1 MSTRGRPASDPRPRS
16 PSTAGST
23 SLVRVDRWSTAW
35 PSADAAGHPP
45 THPGGPGRFRM
56 RAGHQCRNDGTHVD
70 DVRATPSGS
79 AFQDLRNRRTQMPST
94 IARQVVSVCPGA
106 AVSTSALADT
116 LPQVAAPM
124 RNRGLAGF
132 VSGQLLAG
140 PTSDTVFSWASTA
153 WIWLRRQVSRSRGGR
168 ASGCEACRVGGG
180 DRGGSGECLAALRAA
195 IPSTRIQTGPV
206 SLTGIKTAGNR
217 QLVVQGNHR
226 QG

>member
-1 MSTRGRPASDPRPRS
+1 M
-16 PSTAGST
+16 
-23 SLVRVDRWSTAW
+23 RVDRWSTAW
-35 PSADAAGHPP
+35 PSADAGWSP

-94 IARQVVSVCPGA
+94 IARQVVSICPGA
-106 AVSTSALADT
+106 AVFTSAPADT

-168 ASGCEACRVGGG
+168 ASGCEDAGSAVATEADRVSVLPHSARQFLR
-180 DRGGSGECLAALRAA
+180 RGFRPGPFLLPESKPQATGS
-195 IPSTRIQTGPV
+195 
-206 SLTGIKTAGNR
+206 
-217 QLVVQGNHR
+217 
-226 QG
+226 

>member
-1 MSTRGRPASDPRPRS
+1 M
-16 PSTAGST
+16 
-23 SLVRVDRWSTAW
+23 RVDRWSTAW
-35 PSADAAGHPP
+35 PSADAGWSP

-106 AVSTSALADT
+106 AVCTSALADT

-140 PTSDTVFSWASTA
+140 PTSDTVFSLGVDGVDLVAEAGFSLA
-153 WIWLRRQVSRSRGGR
+153 RRSGIRVRG
-168 ASGCEACRVGGG
+168 CRVGGG

>member
-1 MSTRGRPASDPRPRS
+1 MEHRLAQRRRG
-16 PSTAGST
+16 GS
-23 SLVRVDRWSTAW
+23 
-35 PSADAAGHPP
+35 P

-94 IARQVVSVCPGA
+94 ICTTSHVSCPGA
-106 AVSTSALADT
+106 AVSTSAPADT
-116 LPQVAAPM
+116 LQQVAA
-124 RNRGLAGF
+124 RCGTADWLASSL
-132 VSGQLLAG
+132 VSCEPAR
-140 PTSDTVFSWASTA
+140 PATRFSVWASTA
-153 WIWLRRQVSRSRGGR
+153 WIWLRRQVSRPRGGR
-168 ASGCEACRVGGG
+168 ASGCAACRVGGG